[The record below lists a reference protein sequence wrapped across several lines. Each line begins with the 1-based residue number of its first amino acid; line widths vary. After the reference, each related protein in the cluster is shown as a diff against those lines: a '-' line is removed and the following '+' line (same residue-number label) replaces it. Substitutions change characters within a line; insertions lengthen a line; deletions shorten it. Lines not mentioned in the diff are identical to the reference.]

1 MSRALA
7 TPTSRS
13 TQDELDPAQR
23 EAVEHGQTPLAVI
36 AGAGSGKTTMLAA
49 RVASLVLQGADPRR
63 ILLLSFSR
71 RAAAEMARR
80 AALALHRALGLD
92 AAVPAPELPWCGTF
106 HSIGARLL
114 REHAANLGLAEDFSV
129 VDRADAEELMA
140 QVRTRLALHA
150 AGKRFPL
157 ARTAL
162 AMLSRCVNSAEPL
175 SRVIER
181 HFPRCLGWEAELQR
195 LFAAY
200 TEAKQAQRVLDYD
213 DLLLY
218 WQQAVQEPAFARAM
232 GGRFTHLLVDEY
244 QDTNR
249 LQAAILHALAPT
261 GRGVTVVGDDA
272 QAIYGFRA
280 AEVENLLG
288 FPAQFSPP
296 ARVLLLERNY
306 RSTQPLLAAANA
318 VIAQAQRRFA
328 KTLWSDRP
336 SSQRPQLVHVQD
348 EAAQASW
355 VAEAVLRQREQGTP
369 LVRQAVLFRTAQ
381 HSAALE
387 LELMRRRIPFVKFGG
402 LRFLEAAHVKDAVSL
417 LRWSA
422 NPRCRLAGSRVLRL
436 VAGIG
441 PGTTLKLLDAM
452 DASADPGALL
462 LAWTPPARSAIDW
475 AALREVLARLL
486 PRQAPWPAQ
495 LEPALAW
502 LQAQLPRLYGEDAPV
517 RALDLQQLARLAQGC
532 RSRDHF
538 LTEMALDPPEAS
550 SDEAGP
556 PQRDED
562 YLILST
568 IHSAKGRE
576 WHAVH
581 VLNVVDGCM
590 PSDLATG
597 SAAEID
603 EERRLLYV
611 AMTRARE
618 RLHLLV
624 PQRFYATEQRALGGR
639 HVYAARSRFIP
650 TELEALF
657 EQLAPQ
663 QATDEPGL
671 PAADALPK
679 LDLAARLRAR
689 AGLPD

>member
-1 MSRALA
+1 
-7 TPTSRS
+7 
-13 TQDELDPAQR
+13 
-23 EAVEHGQTPLAVI
+23 
-36 AGAGSGKTTMLAA
+36 
-49 RVASLVLQGADPRR
+49 
-63 ILLLSFSR
+63 
-71 RAAAEMARR
+71 
-80 AALALHRALGLD
+80 
-92 AAVPAPELPWCGTF
+92 
-106 HSIGARLL
+106 
-114 REHAANLGLAEDFSV
+114 
-129 VDRADAEELMA
+129 
-140 QVRTRLALHA
+140 
-150 AGKRFPL
+150 
-157 ARTAL
+157 
-162 AMLSRCVNSAEPL
+162 
-175 SRVIER
+175 
-181 HFPRCLGWEAELQR
+181 
-195 LFAAY
+195 
-200 TEAKQAQRVLDYD
+200 
-213 DLLLY
+213 
-218 WQQAVQEPAFARAM
+218 
-232 GGRFTHLLVDEY
+232 
-244 QDTNR
+244 
-249 LQAAILHALAPT
+249 
-261 GRGVTVVGDDA
+261 
-272 QAIYGFRA
+272 
-280 AEVENLLG
+280 
-288 FPAQFSPP
+288 
-296 ARVLLLERNY
+296 
-306 RSTQPLLAAANA
+306 
-318 VIAQAQRRFA
+318 
-328 KTLWSDRP
+328 
-336 SSQRPQLVHVQD
+336 VHVQV